1 MLKNL
6 RKKKGF
12 TLIELLIVVV
22 IIGIL
27 ALAAIPLISANT
39 NEAKSSEARAALGTI
54 KDRLRAKY
62 VQNDNAVNTS
72 WTITDL
78 VNTAELAGKYYGSAD
93 YSQVTLTANSASYRA
108 AANTTTSSPQV
119 TLTVTSV
126 QTGAGTIS
134 SP

>member
-1 MLKNL
+1 MRN
-6 RKKKGF
+6 KKQGF

-54 KDRLRAKY
+54 KDRLRTKY
-62 VQNDNAVNTS
+62 IQNDNAVNTS
-72 WTITDL
+72 WAIGDL
-78 VNTAELAGKYYGSAD
+78 VNTNELAGKYYGAAD
-93 YSQVTLTANSASYRA
+93 YSQQSLAATTASYRA
-108 AANTTTSSPQV
+108 AANTNNTSPQV
-119 TLTVTSV
+119 TMSITNI
-126 QTGAGTIS
+126 QTGAASLT

>member
-1 MLKNL
+1 MRNM
-6 RKKKGF
+6 KKGF

-54 KDRLRAKY
+54 KDRLRVKY
-62 VQNDNAVNTS
+62 IQNNNAVNTS
-72 WTITDL
+72 WTIADL
-78 VNTAELAGKYYGSAD
+78 VNTTELTGKYYGAGD
-93 YSQVTLTANSASYRA
+93 YSQSALAAATATYVA
-108 AANTTTSSPQV
+108 AANTNNSSPQV
-119 TLTVTSV
+119 TMTISNI
-126 QTGAGTIS
+126 QTGAATLT